1 MDDVHRLYEDEAVPI
16 AGGTVACMKAP
27 SDEQVIFVPTD
38 EVGTP
43 GQLSDHVMGLLGSQ
57 RRLRPKA
64 TFLLK
69 GYAILRHEQRII
81 CFVVTIKGGH
91 KPADLLSKN
100 LEKALSSAE
109 IRSAS
114 SVWLPLLG
122 TGDAGLS
129 LIESFD
135 ISMVALKEA
144 GRLLDGGLTSI
155 IALPRPGQAD
165 DDDLR
170 ALLAHVRAGRT
181 GRADRWGAGA
191 TASEVLSLSF
201 FLGRKIGQVE
211 LTTEL
216 ILFGLMHAG
225 SSPGAMRTSD
235 RFACAFNT
243 AILGLSGSRHMDGW
257 NSLFGDTGVVGVF
270 ADGRQFESATRRAS
284 LILAAALER
293 AKGYGRDLFS
303 VEDLVFSLLEGE
315 GQYRIYLKR
324 MQVGLNDLS
333 DAFSEIVS
341 GHVKMRL
348 CNDSASSED
357 LLGYSVYAS
366 AIAGFVLHAE
376 TPVPLSVSIQA
387 PWGAGKSSLMKMIRD
402 QLDPEDKRKAAGYA
416 ASIGLTL
423 RDVLKILK
431 KRMDGAKGSVDDS
444 KPVYLTSFGLAL
456 SDVMKILKKRM
467 GGMKESVDDSN
478 SGEAKGIS
486 TVWFNAWKYESSEQL
501 WAGMVDAII
510 SQLAARMP
518 LAEREAFYLRLHI
531 SRMDAGVIRR
541 KVYNR
546 LLESALSVMVW
557 LIPLAIIASILLMIG
572 QSVLASM
579 LLNMLGGAGLVTGAV
594 AACRWFWKRKESAKF
609 SLAPYLSIPDYSRSL
624 GSIHLMDE
632 DLERVMRSAQAAQG
646 QSGKVVVFID
656 DLDRCSPSKVSSVVE
671 GISML
676 LASDSYRCVFV
687 VGMDPQVVAA
697 SLDCAH
703 KEIRDCLP
711 SYERRVPLGWR
722 FMDKFVQ
729 LPFTIPPQA
738 NTDRYISSLSGVV
751 VLPDE
756 DEQSDAGAGK
766 TRPAAES
773 LESRA
778 GEAKVDG
785 SISLKGVSVQASEP
799 PAIAASVPTLDSK
812 DVGRIMRGVVE
823 FGVVN
828 PREIKRMANMAR
840 LYLALR
846 NERRKLDHFWVAP
859 SLESYAIWIVMAIR
873 WPDFVRWL
881 QWGGSH
887 DASVAGNA
895 EESSIV
901 SNRIADIE
909 KISRE
914 SDDFANWHGTVAA
927 LLDPAVS
934 VKASEDV
941 VGSARID
948 VGGMDWRSDPAFFHF
963 MKRCIRPQ
971 RLDSMSKSLK
981 NGFW

>member
-27 SDEQVIFVPTD
+27 GDEQVIFVPTD

-144 GRLLDGGLTSI
+144 GRLLDGGLTTI
-155 IALPRPGQAD
+155 IALPGPGQAY

-201 FLGRKIGQVE
+201 FLGRKIGQAE

-216 ILFGLMHAG
+216 ILFGLMQAG
-225 SSPGAMRTSD
+225 SSPGAMRTTD

-257 NSLFGDTGVVGVF
+257 KSLFGDTGVVGVF

-293 AKGYGRDLFS
+293 AKGYGRDSFS

-402 QLDPEDKRKAAGYA
+402 QLDPEDKRKAAGYV

-423 RDVLKILK
+423 RDVL
-431 KRMDGAKGSVDDS
+431 
-444 KPVYLTSFGLAL
+444 
-456 SDVMKILKKRM
+456 KILKKRM

-518 LAEREAFYLRLHI
+518 LAEREAFYLRLHL

-557 LIPLAIIASILLMIG
+557 LIPLVIIALILLVIG

-579 LLNMLGGAGLVTGAV
+579 LLNLLGGAGLVTGAFAV
-594 AACRWFWKRKESAKF
+594 CRWFWKKAESARF

-671 GISML
+671 GVSML

-751 VLPDE
+751 VLPAE
-756 DEQSDAGAGK
+756 DEQSDVGAGK
-766 TRPAAES
+766 ARPAAES

-778 GEAKVDG
+778 GGAKVDG
-785 SISLKGVSVQASEP
+785 SISSKEVSVQALEP
-799 PAIAASVPTLDSK
+799 PAVAASVPTLDSK
-812 DVGRIMRGVVE
+812 DVGRIMRNIVA

-887 DASVAGNA
+887 DASVAGQA

-909 KISRE
+909 KISRD

-927 LLDPAVS
+927 LLDPAAS

-963 MKRCIRPQ
+963 MKKCIRPQ

>member
-144 GRLLDGGLTSI
+144 GRLLEGGLTTI
-155 IALPRPGQAD
+155 IALPGPGQAD

-216 ILFGLMHAG
+216 ILFGLMQAG

-270 ADGRQFESATRRAS
+270 ADGRQFESATTRAS

-293 AKGYGRDLFS
+293 AKGYGRDSFS

-402 QLDPEDKRKAAGYA
+402 QLDPEDRRKAADYV
-416 ASIGLTL
+416 ASI
-423 RDVLKILK
+423 
-431 KRMDGAKGSVDDS
+431 
-444 KPVYLTSFGLAL
+444 GLAL
-456 SDVMKILKKRM
+456 SDVLKILKKRM

-478 SGEAKGIS
+478 SGEEKGIS
-486 TVWFNAWKYESSEQL
+486 TVWFNAWKYESGEQL

-518 LAEREAFYLRLHI
+518 LAEREAFYLRLHL

-557 LIPLAIIASILLMIG
+557 LIPMVIIASITLMIG
-572 QSVLASM
+572 QSVFASM
-579 LLNMLGGAGLVTGAV
+579 LLKFLGGVGLVTGVVAV
-594 AACRWFWKRKESAKF
+594 FRWFWKKTESAKF

-632 DLERVMRSAQAAQG
+632 DLDRVMRSAQAAQG

-738 NTDRYISSLSGVV
+738 NTDRYISSISGVV
-751 VLPDE
+751 VLPAG
-756 DEQSDAGAGK
+756 DEQSDVGAGK
-766 TRPAAES
+766 ARPAVES

-778 GEAKVDG
+778 GGAKVDG
-785 SISLKGVSVQASEP
+785 SISSKEVSVQASEP
-799 PAIAASVPTLDSK
+799 SAVAASVPTLDSK
-812 DVGRIMRGVVE
+812 DVERIMRSVVA

-887 DASVAGNA
+887 DASVAGQA

-901 SNRIADIE
+901 SKRIADIE

-927 LLDPAVS
+927 LLDPAAS

>member
-1 MDDVHRLYEDEAVPI
+1 MDDVHRLYEEEAVPI

-27 SDEQVIFVPTD
+27 GDEQVIFVPTD

-144 GRLLDGGLTSI
+144 GRLLDGGLTTI
-155 IALPRPGQAD
+155 IALPGPGQAD

-201 FLGRKIGQVE
+201 FLGRKIGQAE

-216 ILFGLMHAG
+216 ILFGLMQAG

-293 AKGYGRDLFS
+293 AKGYGRDSFS

-402 QLDPEDKRKAAGYA
+402 QLDPEDKRKAAGYV

-431 KRMDGAKGSVDDS
+431 KRM
-444 KPVYLTSFGLAL
+444 
-456 SDVMKILKKRM
+456 

-478 SGEAKGIS
+478 YGEAKGIS

-518 LAEREAFYLRLHI
+518 LAEREAFYLRLHL

-546 LLESALSVMVW
+546 LLESALLVMVW
-557 LIPLAIIASILLMIG
+557 LIPLVIIASILLMIG
-572 QSVLASM
+572 QSVFASM
-579 LLNMLGGAGLVTGAV
+579 LLNLLGGAGLVTGAV
-594 AACRWFWKRKESAKF
+594 AVCRWFWKKTESAKF

-751 VLPDE
+751 VLPAE
-756 DEQSDAGAGK
+756 DEQSDVGAGK
-766 TRPAAES
+766 ARPTAES

-778 GEAKVDG
+778 GGAKVDG
-785 SISLKGVSVQASEP
+785 SISSKEVSVQALEP
-799 PAIAASVPTLDSK
+799 PAVAASVPTLDSK
-812 DVGRIMRGVVE
+812 DVGRIMRSVVA

-887 DASVAGNA
+887 DASVAGQA

-927 LLDPAVS
+927 LLDPAAS